1 MQSDFF
7 LSVVSLA
14 QEDLIKRSPRGRK
27 VAGVLKRFGRHG
39 WRWHCKGIVDFDGP
53 CEPVYINYY
62 LLPKL
67 PYGLLFITCELVGLL
82 ILLFTCFIIP
92 RVQEEESS
100 LYFQLLADRMLKAM
114 IQKIAEDKSESV
126 SRSLTMT
133 KSNGIRYMAG
143 YIASKLLKK
152 NRKRNSN
159 QKVQFKRGLFV
170 CVLKGIS

>member
-1 MQSDFF
+1 M
-7 LSVVSLA
+7 
-14 QEDLIKRSPRGRK
+14 
-27 VAGVLKRFGRHG
+27 
-39 WRWHCKGIVDFDGP
+39 
-53 CEPVYINYY
+53 
-62 LLPKL
+62 
-67 PYGLLFITCELVGLL
+67 
-82 ILLFTCFIIP
+82 
-92 RVQEEESS
+92 QEEESS

-114 IQKIAEDKSESV
+114 IQKIAEDKRVHSESV